1 MSKTSI
7 EWTQETWNPTV
18 GCDRISPGCAHCY
31 AKTLHD
37 KRHRAVLDGAQL
49 PAQYLQPFETLQ
61 LMPDRLDAPLR
72 RKKPTTY
79 FVNSVSDLFHED
91 VPETFILD
99 VFSVMQRRP
108 QHTFQ
113 ILTKRADRMRTVVGW
128 LARKFADVG
137 EAFPLP
143 NVWLGVSVENQH
155 FADERI
161 PQLLQTQAAVRFVS
175 AEPLL
180 EAINIRRW
188 LSPARCI
195 STGIPMRPV
204 PEKDLPGLD
213 WVIPGF
219 ESGANARPGQVVWI
233 RSLVQQCA
241 VAGVACFVKQ
251 LGAKPIDRNDA
262 GFEGDTPTSWPMDT
276 DVEDSPNGC
285 REEYQ
290 GAPVR
295 VRLTKKGGDPAEWPE
310 DLRVREMPGG
320 GT

>member
-161 PQLLQTQAAVRFVS
+161 PQLLQTRRRCGSSARSRCSKQSTSDGGSRPRAASLPESRCGRCGGVLQRNRSVR
-175 AEPLL
+175 
-180 EAINIRRW
+180 
-188 LSPARCI
+188 
-195 STGIPMRPV
+195 G
-204 PEKDLPGLD
+204 
-213 WVIPGF
+213 
-219 ESGANARPGQVVWI
+219 
-233 RSLVQQCA
+233 
-241 VAGVACFVKQ
+241 GVA
-251 LGAKPIDRNDA
+251 AR
-262 GFEGDTPTSWPMDT
+262 T
-276 DVEDSPNGC
+276 DQGRADS
-285 REEYQ
+285 
-290 GAPVR
+290 
-295 VRLTKKGGDPAEWPE
+295 
-310 DLRVREMPGG
+310 
-320 GT
+320 